1 MTHDLLVYV
10 AKTFGLLWMM
20 GMFLVVVQRAY
31 RHRHRASYEHAAR
44 SVLLRHDTED
54 QA

>member
-20 GMFLVVVQRAY
+20 GMFLVVVLRAY
-31 RHRHRASYEHAAR
+31 SPRHRASYEHAAR
-44 SVLLRHDTED
+44 WRGL
-54 QA
+54 